1 MNGRLILVT
10 AAALLMAGFAL
21 AAPMKMDTPAPTA
34 PMPAPKLPPPM
45 PMDHSAMDHGAAPA
59 AMDGIVGMPE
69 GIKGPTLKFPDGNMY
84 FYVENDGAHVVA
96 LNGEGEVK
104 WRREPFAEYPAPGEK
119 VSPITGLST
128 PGYDPDTGRRV
139 LMVRSATGFRGLE
152 MISGDYLLG

>member
-1 MNGRLILVT
+1 
-10 AAALLMAGFAL
+10 
-21 AAPMKMDTPAPTA
+21 
-34 PMPAPKLPPPM
+34 M
-45 PMDHSAMDHGAAPA
+45 PMDHSAMDHGSAAA
-59 AMDGIVGMPE
+59 GSGEIVGMPA

-104 WRREPFAEYPAPGEK
+104 WRREPFVEFPAPGEK
-119 VSPITGLST
+119 VSPITALST
-128 PGYDPDTGRRV
+128 PGYDPDSGRRV